1 METTV
6 RNELQ
11 HGSEKNYILGGQ
23 AILTA
28 HSLKTDKHYTY
39 KIKATDET
47 KTAFL
52 VSKNKIKNNIKVK
65 KKVINYNPLSK
76 EVKQLTIN
84 EEIVNTFESAAEAE
98 RKTGISRSHI
108 TACCLHRKGRK
119 TAGGYIWKYK
129 E

>member
-47 KTAFL
+47 KTAFY
-52 VSKNKIKNNIKVK
+52 VSIFVGDAYFYMGILK
-65 KKVINYNPLSK
+65 KGNLYWGFFQQR
-76 EVKQLTIN
+76 EVK
-84 EEIVNTFESAAEAE
+84 
-98 RKTGISRSHI
+98 
-108 TACCLHRKGRK
+108 
-119 TAGGYIWKYK
+119 
-129 E
+129 